1 MPFGLFPKRMIIRQL
16 NQFESSS
23 ENRRILRKGQG
34 ISFELLSRD
43 QFNYTNEWREFC
55 KSYADAKFGDNVMT
69 RERLDQLFQA
79 PVCSHLLVY
88 SDEASGDP
96 IGLVVLF
103 LDFPTVAFYYYSFYD
118 LDYAN
123 KNLGMF
129 MMTSALQHVKKLGYN
144 FIYLGSCYSRNAL
157 YKTQFA
163 GFQFWNGFRW
173 SDNLQELKYLIQ
185 RDSQDVDK
193 HLLETP
199 EFIDEFYPK
208 GFLEE
213 IS

>member
-1 MPFGLFPKRMIIRQL
+1 
-16 NQFESSS
+16 
-23 ENRRILRKGQG
+23 
-34 ISFELLSRD
+34 
-43 QFNYTNEWREFC
+43 
-55 KSYADAKFGDNVMT
+55 
-69 RERLDQLFQA
+69 
-79 PVCSHLLVY
+79 
-88 SDEASGDP
+88 
-96 IGLVVLF
+96 
-103 LDFPTVAFYYYSFYD
+103 
-118 LDYAN
+118 
-123 KNLGMF
+123 MF
-129 MMTSALQHVKKLGYN
+129 MMTSALQHVQKLGYN

-173 SDNLQELKYLIQ
+173 SDNLLELKYLIQ

-199 EFIDEFYPK
+199 EFIDEYYPK